1 MVSVVFN
8 ISILLLPMSFYLLS
22 ISYQNNIKRISKHLL
37 SITLIIQV
45 ILFIFLKDYTKSILL
60 INIPLLISFLKR
72 KELTSII
79 LSILIV
85 YYYVFLLNYNLY
97 FIFCEYVLYYVIYYI
112 VNKSYKVVS
121 LIYIFVFI
129 KSIVLSVETF
139 YFQEVSNY
147 FLVNYLEVVVKMLV
161 FYVSSY
167 LVFIYLLKG
176 ESIMNLNTAIKEL
189 EKEKVL
195 RTSLFKLTHEIK
207 NPLAVC
213 KGYLDMLDLNN
224 KDKILKYIPIIKGE
238 IERTLTLM
246 DDYLDY
252 TKVKIQKEEVDI
264 YLLLNDII
272 ESLEL
277 FFKENKINLE
287 YLVPDDELYLRVDY
301 NRIKQVIVNILK
313 NATEAR
319 DINKEELIIKIRTR
333 VTKNYFKIIIEDN
346 GIGMDKDVLEQ
357 VTDLFFTTKKNGT
370 GLGTSLSKEIVELHG
385 GKIKYLSE
393 VGIGTTVI
401 INLPLL

>member
-45 ILFIFLKDYTKSILL
+45 ILFIFLNDYTKSILL
-60 INIPLLISFLKR
+60 INIPLLISFLKT

-401 INLPLL
+401 INLPII

>member
-60 INIPLLISFLKR
+60 INIPLLISYLKR

-79 LSILIV
+79 LSILIA
-85 YYYVFLLNYNLY
+85 YYYVFLLKYNLY

-147 FLVNYLEVVVKMLV
+147 FLVNYLEVIVKMLV

-277 FFKENKINLE
+277 FFKENEINLE

-370 GLGTSLSKEIVELHG
+370 GLGTSLSKEIIELHG

-401 INLPLL
+401 INLPII

>member
-60 INIPLLISFLKR
+60 INIPLLISYLKR

-79 LSILIV
+79 LSILIA

-97 FIFCEYVLYYVIYYI
+97 FIFFEYVLYYVIYYI

-129 KSIVLSVETF
+129 KSIVLSIETF

>member
-60 INIPLLISFLKR
+60 INIPLLISYLKR

-79 LSILIV
+79 LSILIA

-97 FIFCEYVLYYVIYYI
+97 FIFFEYVLYYVIYYI

-333 VTKNYFKIIIEDN
+333 ITKNYFKIIIEDN

-357 VTDLFFTTKKNGT
+357 VSDLFFTTKKNGT

-401 INLPLL
+401 INLPII

>member
-60 INIPLLISFLKR
+60 INIPLLISYLKR

-79 LSILIV
+79 LSILIA

-319 DINKEELIIKIRTR
+319 DINKKELIIKIRTR

-401 INLPLL
+401 INLPII

>member
-60 INIPLLISFLKR
+60 INIPLLISYLKR

-79 LSILIV
+79 LSIIIA

-97 FIFCEYVLYYVIYYI
+97 FIFFEYVLYYVIYYI

-147 FLVNYLEVVVKMLV
+147 FLVNYLEVIVKMLV

-287 YLVPDDELYLRVDY
+287 YSVPDDELYLRVDY

-319 DINKEELIIKIRTR
+319 DINKKELIIKIRTR

-370 GLGTSLSKEIVELHG
+370 GLGTSLSKEIIELHG

-401 INLPLL
+401 INLPII

>member
-60 INIPLLISFLKR
+60 INIPLLISYLKR

-79 LSILIV
+79 LSILIA

-167 LVFIYLLKG
+167 LVFIYILKG

-319 DINKEELIIKIRTR
+319 DINKKELIIKIRTR

>member
-60 INIPLLISFLKR
+60 INIPLLISYLKR

-79 LSILIV
+79 LSILIA

-97 FIFCEYVLYYVIYYI
+97 FIFFEYVLYYVIYYI

-147 FLVNYLEVVVKMLV
+147 FLVNYLEVIVKMLV

-272 ESLEL
+272 ESFEL

-287 YLVPDDELYLRVDY
+287 YIVPDDELYLRVDY

-401 INLPLL
+401 INLPII

>member
-147 FLVNYLEVVVKMLV
+147 FLVNYLEVIVKMLV

-287 YLVPDDELYLRVDY
+287 YLVPDDELYLMVDY

>member
-1 MVSVVFN
+1 
-8 ISILLLPMSFYLLS
+8 
-22 ISYQNNIKRISKHLL
+22 
-37 SITLIIQV
+37 
-45 ILFIFLKDYTKSILL
+45 
-60 INIPLLISFLKR
+60 
-72 KELTSII
+72 
-79 LSILIV
+79 
-85 YYYVFLLNYNLY
+85 
-97 FIFCEYVLYYVIYYI
+97 
-112 VNKSYKVVS
+112 
-121 LIYIFVFI
+121 
-129 KSIVLSVETF
+129 
-139 YFQEVSNY
+139 
-147 FLVNYLEVVVKMLV
+147 
-161 FYVSSY
+161 
-167 LVFIYLLKG
+167 
-176 ESIMNLNTAIKEL
+176 MNLNTAIKEL

-287 YLVPDDELYLRVDY
+287 YSVPDDELYLRVDY

-401 INLPLL
+401 INLPII

>member
-60 INIPLLISFLKR
+60 INIPLLISYLKR

-79 LSILIV
+79 LSILIA

-97 FIFCEYVLYYVIYYI
+97 FIFFEYVLYYVIYYI

-319 DINKEELIIKIRTR
+319 DINKKELIIKIRTR

-401 INLPLL
+401 INLPII

>member
-60 INIPLLISFLKR
+60 INIPLLISYLKR

-79 LSILIV
+79 LSILIA

-97 FIFCEYVLYYVIYYI
+97 FIFFEYVLYYVIYYI
-112 VNKSYKVVS
+112 VNKSYRVVS

-319 DINKEELIIKIRTR
+319 DINKKELIIKIRTR

>member
-60 INIPLLISFLKR
+60 INIPLLISYLKR

-79 LSILIV
+79 LSIIIT

-97 FIFCEYVLYYVIYYI
+97 FIFFEYVLYYVIYYI

-147 FLVNYLEVVVKMLV
+147 FLVNYLEVIVKMLV

-277 FFKENKINLE
+277 FFKENEINLE

-319 DINKEELIIKIRTR
+319 DINKKELIIKIRTR

-401 INLPLL
+401 INLPII

>member
-60 INIPLLISFLKR
+60 INIPLLISYLKR

-79 LSILIV
+79 LSILIA

-97 FIFCEYVLYYVIYYI
+97 FIFFEYVLYYVIYYI

-287 YLVPDDELYLRVDY
+287 YLVPDDELYLMVDY

-401 INLPLL
+401 INLPII

>member
-60 INIPLLISFLKR
+60 INIPLLISYLKR

-79 LSILIV
+79 LSILIA

-97 FIFCEYVLYYVIYYI
+97 FIFFEYVLYYVIYYI

-139 YFQEVSNY
+139 YFQEVCNY

>member
-60 INIPLLISFLKR
+60 INIPLLISYLKR

-79 LSILIV
+79 LSIIIA

-97 FIFCEYVLYYVIYYI
+97 FIFFEYVLYYVIYYI

-167 LVFIYLLKG
+167 LLFIYLLKG

-252 TKVKIQKEEVDI
+252 TKVKIQKEDVDI

-287 YLVPDDELYLRVDY
+287 YLVPDDELYLMVDY

-401 INLPLL
+401 INLPII